1 MSQTASLVVGGVGA
15 VTMSFFDDITSQQG
29 GGSRMDRRDYMRAV
43 QRSAVY
49 NDPFIG
55 FYSHQRTGGSEQNI
69 LESAPLDSPLV
80 CEINGGSKDA
90 LACFGGS
97 VTKDEFSTLYEKFSK
112 DLKAG
117 ETDKFE
123 SALSITDVKNPDLI
137 IGFHYANWCI
147 YCKDM
152 KSKWGEIL
160 SGVRK
165 ENIAVIAINEER
177 NRNPIITTIP
187 TIIMYNVKTGLAEK
201 YYGKSKPKKI
211 LKWVFAS

>member
-29 GGSRMDRRDYMRAV
+29 GGSRMDRRDYMSAV

-80 CEINGGSKDA
+80 CEINGGS
-90 LACFGGS
+90 
-97 VTKDEFSTLYEKFSK
+97 VTKDEFSTLYEKFSE
-112 DLKAG
+112 DLKTG
-117 ETDKFE
+117 KTDKFE
-123 SALSITDVKNPDLI
+123 SALSITDVEKPDLI

-165 ENIAVIAINEER
+165 KNIAVIAINEER

-201 YYGKSKPKKI
+201 YHGKSKPKKI